1 MSGKM
6 SESKKE
12 CNECGTMYEGETCEC
27 SNKMYTMEEI
37 EENVNL
43 KSKAPLVS
51 EQIQESLKWFKKII

>member
-6 SESKKE
+6 MESKKE
-12 CNECGTMYEGETCEC
+12 CNECGEMYEGETCEC
-27 SNKMYTMEEI
+27 GNKMYTMEEI
-37 EENVNL
+37 EENIKL